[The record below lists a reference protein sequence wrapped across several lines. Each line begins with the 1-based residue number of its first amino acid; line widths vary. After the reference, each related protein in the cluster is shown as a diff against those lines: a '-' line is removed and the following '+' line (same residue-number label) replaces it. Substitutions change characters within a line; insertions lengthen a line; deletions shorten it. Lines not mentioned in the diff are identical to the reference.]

1 MRRRA
6 HRARAQTAF
15 RLLALSPSPPPNHR
29 TRPVPDHASVAS
41 NICGDL
47 ATMHEPGYGTTGM
60 FRTCYIDDLVVVA
73 DDIQLTD
80 YERQLLA
87 QGRGDRI
94 RANRVAFQ
102 YVTGPLFVAMVE
114 RATGRTVLAFSGEV
128 HLEPLFEVAVFR
140 LAPEPGPLAA

>member
-1 MRRRA
+1 M
-6 HRARAQTAF
+6 
-15 RLLALSPSPPPNHR
+15 
-29 TRPVPDHASVAS
+29 PDHASVAS

-80 YERQLLA
+80 AERQMLA
-87 QGRGDRI
+87 RGRGDCI

-102 YVTGPLFVAMVE
+102 YVTGPLFIAMVE
-114 RATGRTVLAFSGEV
+114 RATGRRVLAFSGEV
-128 HLEPLFEVAVFR
+128 HLEALFEVAVFR
-140 LAPEPGPLAA
+140 LAPEHDPLVA

>member
-1 MRRRA
+1 MPDAVFNTGLRGC
-6 HRARAQTAF
+6 
-15 RLLALSPSPPPNHR
+15 ALDPNGKSIPSPHHPS
-29 TRPVPDHASVAS
+29 RPMLDHASVAS

-80 YERQLLA
+80 SERQLLA
-87 QGRGDRI
+87 RGRGDCI

-102 YVTGPLFVAMVE
+102 YVTGPLFIAMVE
-114 RATGRTVLAFSGEV
+114 RATGRRVRAFSGEV
-128 HLEPLFEVAVFR
+128 HLEALFEVAVFR
-140 LAPEPGPLAA
+140 LAPEHEPLVA

>member
-1 MRRRA
+1 MTRRA
-6 HRARAQTAF
+6 SGARVQTVF
-15 RLLALSPSPPPNHR
+15 TLLALSSLSFPNHPSR
-29 TRPVPDHASVAS
+29 RMADHASVAS

-87 QGRGDRI
+87 RGRGDCI

-114 RATGRTVLAFSGEV
+114 RATGRRVLAFSGEV

-140 LAPEPGPLAA
+140 LAPEPGPLVR